1 MRHSARSTASLCARP
16 RGHEVDAPTDGY
28 IGRITPSGEITVVK
42 DRKIAGPEDRRD
54 AADRVVVE
62 IGELAEGSRFY
73 AIDLTTGN
81 TARVVR

>member
-1 MRHSARSTASLCARP
+1 
-16 RGHEVDAPTDGY
+16 
-28 IGRITPSGEITVVK
+28 VK
-42 DRKIAGPEDRRD
+42 DRKVAGPEDRRD

-62 IGELAEGSRFY
+62 IGEPAEGSRFY